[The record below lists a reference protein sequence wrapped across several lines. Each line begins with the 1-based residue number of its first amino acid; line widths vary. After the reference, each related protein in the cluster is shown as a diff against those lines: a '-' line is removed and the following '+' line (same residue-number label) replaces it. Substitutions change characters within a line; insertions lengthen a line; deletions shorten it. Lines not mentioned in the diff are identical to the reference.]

1 MFEDGVKGADIE
13 ESLKPKDI
21 AEILVERLVSYS
33 VKTVK
38 KNR

>member
-1 MFEDGVKGADIE
+1 MSEDGVKGADTE

-21 AEILVERLVSYS
+21 TEILVERLVSYS
-33 VKTVK
+33 VKAVK